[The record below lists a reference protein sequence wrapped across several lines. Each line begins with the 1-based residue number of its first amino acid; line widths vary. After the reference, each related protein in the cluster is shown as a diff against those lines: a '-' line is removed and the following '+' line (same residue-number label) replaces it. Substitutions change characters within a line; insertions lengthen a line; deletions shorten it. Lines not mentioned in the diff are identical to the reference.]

1 MLLASA
7 PLQASPSPIVPIG
20 KCPPVGASPPPS
32 PPPALISFPSAI
44 LSGFSLPSVPIPRFF
59 LLACRRP
66 PSPSPRFRKR
76 PRDSV
81 CVQASPSPRF
91 VSVPRPPSLICVQA
105 SPSLLCLCER
115 PRPSSLLCVSVHVPS
130 SRLQLVR
137 STVRCE
143 AASCTSDVVVVRE
156 VRNSLD
162 GLDASMSGT
171 PESIYQQAKKKKE
184 EEKKK
189 KKKKKKKKEERERRK
204 RRRRRRKNSIG
215 HSNEQTRRMID
226 DDSELVRGDVGQDE
240 VLAAYV
246 ALEPI
251 ETAAAAPSPSQLSES
266 RSRKITAETEI
277 SFKAKEDFV
286 RLVFDVSPPGSH
298 RARFSRAK
306 VQFRVGTTNDTG
318 ALKDDGERQYDFGL
332 GLVGIK
338 HDDPKHRD
346 AIPVIFWGL
355 NDYRHFFTRGTE
367 WNTWYDVGGTVMFRM
382 VAETDESD
390 PKGEHQHLEE
400 DGYEDLGYIPTRRE
414 IVGEWGETPSEYD
427 DHTD

>member
-1 MLLASA
+1 
-7 PLQASPSPIVPIG
+7 
-20 KCPPVGASPPPS
+20 
-32 PPPALISFPSAI
+32 
-44 LSGFSLPSVPIPRFF
+44 
-59 LLACRRP
+59 
-66 PSPSPRFRKR
+66 
-76 PRDSV
+76 
-81 CVQASPSPRF
+81 
-91 VSVPRPPSLICVQA
+91 
-105 SPSLLCLCER
+105 
-115 PRPSSLLCVSVHVPS
+115 
-130 SRLQLVR
+130 
-137 STVRCE
+137 
-143 AASCTSDVVVVRE
+143 
-156 VRNSLD
+156 
-162 GLDASMSGT
+162 
-171 PESIYQQAKKKKE
+171 
-184 EEKKK
+184 
-189 KKKKKKKKEERERRK
+189 
-204 RRRRRRKNSIG
+204 
-215 HSNEQTRRMID
+215 MID

-306 VQFRVGTTNDTG
+306 VQFRVRQPRSVGASTWSLIDQNDTRRPE
-318 ALKDDGERQYDFGL
+318 DDGERQYDFGL

-338 HDDPKHRD
+338 HDDPN
-346 AIPVIFWGL
+346 IVMPYPSFLGL

-427 DHTD
+427 DQRIDLRIM